1 MCISEAFEAYANDI
15 IIFRNQSKKTEENHY
30 VCMKALLVFFGDVH
44 IETLTFRMVRDWKLE
59 LEKHR
64 SPETVRN
71 YIIKLRVVL
80 DYLQKQGL
88 SCLSPDEIA
97 VPKRTDTVPVYLTK
111 EQVALCIEVTQRAK
125 NKAIVSLLYASGL
138 RISELCSLDR
148 GQIHDGRFT
157 VVGKGGKA
165 RLCFTDERTE
175 GLIEQYLCTRQDNL
189 TPLFLSDTGQRITP
203 GTVQDTFKTIRRQTG
218 LEVHP
223 HTLRHSFATNLLQSN
238 TNLYYVSKMLGHAQL
253 TTTQKYLHAVDWDL
267 QKIYEK
273 HHTV

>member
-1 MCISEAFEAYANDI
+1 MYISEAFKAYASDVI
-15 IIFRNQSKKTEENHY
+15 VFRNQSTKTEENHY
-30 VCMKALLVFFGDVH
+30 VCMRAMLVFFGDVH
-44 IETLTFRMVRDWKLE
+44 IEKISFQMIRDWKLE

-88 SCLSPDEIA
+88 PCLPPEQIP

-111 EQVALCIEVTQRAK
+111 EQVSLCIEATQRVK
-125 NKAIVSLLYASGL
+125 NKAIVSLLYASGV

-157 VVGKGGKA
+157 IVGKGGKA
-165 RLCFTDERTE
+165 RLCFIDERTE
-175 GLIEQYLCTRQDNL
+175 YLIGQYLCTRNDNL
-189 TPLFLSDTGQRITP
+189 TPLFLSDADQRITP
-203 GTVQDTFKTIRRQTG
+203 GVVQETFKTIRKQTG

-223 HTLRHSFATNLLQSN
+223 HALRHSFATNLLQTN
-238 TNLYYVSKMLGHAQL
+238 TNLFYVSKMLGHAQL
-253 TTTQKYLHAVDWDL
+253 NTTQKYLHTVDWDL
-267 QKIYEK
+267 QKVYEE